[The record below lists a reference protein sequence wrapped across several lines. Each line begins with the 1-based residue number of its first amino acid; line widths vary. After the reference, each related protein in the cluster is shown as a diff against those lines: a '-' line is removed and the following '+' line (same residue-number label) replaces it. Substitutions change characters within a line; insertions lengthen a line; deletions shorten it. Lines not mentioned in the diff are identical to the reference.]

1 MERLGPI
8 FFRSPVPKA
17 RVFRNFGS
25 GDEGRGIKAFCHLPS
40 VIGYLLAIGYR
51 LLVIIV
57 CLQSLN
63 RSPGGV
69 SFRKS

>member
-1 MERLGPI
+1 MEQG
-8 FFRSPVPKA
+8 
-17 RVFRNFGS
+17 
-25 GDEGRGIKAFCHLPS
+25 GDGVVDLPS

-63 RSPGGV
+63 RFPGGV